1 VPPSPKDS
9 PCAPLRACARGA
21 CGRVS
26 GDVVVV
32 DVSNITT
39 SVRVALCPSCL
50 SAQRTDPLTIV
61 EEAT

>member
-1 VPPSPKDS
+1 
-9 PCAPLRACARGA
+9 
-21 CGRVS
+21 
-26 GDVVVV
+26 VVVV